1 MERKFLPPAAGPQLG
16 FSIKEAVF
24 ASGLGRDMI
33 YAAIRDGQL
42 KARKV
47 GRRTLILRADLEAYL
62 HDLPELQL
70 RSGESRM
77 GPS

>member
-1 MERKFLPPAAGPQLG
+1 MKRKFLLPTAGPQLG
-16 FSIKEAVF
+16 FSIKEAVL
-24 ASGLGRDMI
+24 ASGIGRDMI
-33 YAAIRDGQL
+33 YAAIRGGQL

-70 RSGESRM
+70 SSGES
-77 GPS
+77 GLSPS